1 MINLVLDAVDCLL
14 MMESLKEDSLMEEEM
29 HSFRGVGDRNRR
41 QGNFSARVILM
52 NQIRKNCDLQF
63 KMLDHDGMIKM

>member
-1 MINLVLDAVDCLL
+1 
-14 MMESLKEDSLMEEEM
+14 MEEEA

-52 NQIRKNCDLQF
+52 KYITAGKTG
-63 KMLDHDGMIKM
+63 MLLLLVQDDREWWNNENVTTLI